1 MVPIENELFMDCK
14 KLSFKPSTFDKII
27 FVAVL
32 HHLASEETRMEAL
45 KECFRVLRKQGIM
58 YLTVLSFE

>member
-1 MVPIENELFMDCK
+1 MDCK
-14 KLSFKPSTFDKII
+14 KLSFKSSTFDKII